1 MGSRDAINRVC
12 TEWGVRSEELR
23 SNTSRIISPNTGS
36 SFAIAILNL
45 DKINRRC

>member
-1 MGSRDAINRVC
+1 MGSG
-12 TEWGVRSEELR
+12 EWGVRSEELR

-45 DKINRRC
+45 DKINLLGMSSNS